1 MLNFSQKEIDVLKKK
16 KNVWKEYI
24 WQRYRKWES
33 LQQSLF
39 SKMKIGPSANWKDYI
54 EQDMEFSANFS
65 TLLHKRGDLAATSR
79 NTFESKDLF
88 GWNFYKTKRGKGIFP
103 FDRRHRV
110 RQIFIVDCQLSHS
123 ERKILFNIFPGRD
136 DIA

>member
-1 MLNFSQKEIDVLKKK
+1 MYEKNISDNDIENENPYNRVYFQK
-16 KNVWKEYI
+16 WKLV
-24 WQRYRKWES
+24 QVR
-33 LQQSLF
+33 
-39 SKMKIGPSANWKDYI
+39 I
-54 EQDMEFSANFS
+54 ERITQDMEFSANFS

-110 RQIFIVDCQLSHS
+110 RQIFIVDCQLPHS

>member
-110 RQIFIVDCQLSHS
+110 RQIFIVDCQLPHS

>member
-1 MLNFSQKEIDVLKKK
+1 MKRIYLTTI
-16 KNVWKEYI
+16 
-24 WQRYRKWES
+24 
-33 LQQSLF
+33 
-39 SKMKIGPSANWKDYI
+39 SKMRILTTEFIFKNENWSKC
-54 EQDMEFSANFS
+54 ELKGLQDMEFSANFS

-110 RQIFIVDCQLSHS
+110 RQIFIVDCQLPHS